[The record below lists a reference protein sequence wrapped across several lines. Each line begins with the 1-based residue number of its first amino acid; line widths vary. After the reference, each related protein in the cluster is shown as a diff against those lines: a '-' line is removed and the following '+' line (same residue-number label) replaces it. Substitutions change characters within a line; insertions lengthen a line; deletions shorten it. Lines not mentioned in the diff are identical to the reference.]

1 MKTYKIG
8 DTIKFRIRTDGDPAT
23 DNPTATVYDET
34 DVAVVPD
41 LTLGSGLTQIGSKRI
56 VKGSFVPDENGIW
69 SVNIIDDT
77 GLDLVKQFIVG
88 DYSIESIGG
97 LAATLESKVD
107 AQDVVMDDIGA
118 GTAAVNIKVDAQ
130 DLVLADILAKASG
143 GGGHFG

>member
-8 DTIKFRIRTDGDPAT
+8 DTIKFRVRTDGDPAT
-23 DNPTATVYDET
+23 DNPMATVYDEA
-34 DVAVVPD
+34 DVAVTPD
-41 LTLGSGLTQIGSKRI
+41 LTLGSGLEQVDSKKI

-69 SVNIIDDT
+69 SINIVDDT

-107 AQDVVMDDIGA
+107 AQD
-118 GTAAVNIKVDAQ
+118 
-130 DLVLADILAKASG
+130 LVLADILTKASG